1 MLLKIIRNLI
11 RPHKIPKKIFNKLNY
26 YFNHKKYN
34 QNFFEKEQN
43 DIFKYFG
50 LNREE
55 GIKKLTLIK
64 KDLDFKSRDSGMS
77 SEHEVIFSSL
87 SLSKNKSITDILE
100 IGTFDGFNA
109 LLLSNLFPNSNI
121 DTIDLPE
128 NDDDFINFYNRKD
141 NISKFIQD
149 KNIILSKNKNIN
161 FFPLNSLKLLNYK
174 KKYDLIWIDG
184 AHGYPVVCMDILN
197 SLKLINNQGIIMCD
211 DVEINNMVSD
221 KMYSSLAAYET
232 LSELKEE
239 GIINFDLIFISPG
252 PCTPNE
258 AGISLELIKKLS
270 GEIPIFGVCLGHQAI
285 GQVFG
290 AKVVRAKNIKHG
302 KTSNVH
308 VQQVRG
314 IFEDVKATFTATRY
328 HSLLLELDTLPDLLE
343 ITAVCRE
350 SDDIEIMGIQHKTL
364 PIFGVQFHPESLL
377 TQEGHKIL
385 NNFLNK

>member
-1 MLLKIIRNLI
+1 MNNLLLKIIRNLI

-26 YFNHKKYN
+26 YFNYKKYN

-100 IGTFDGFNA
+100 IGTFDGLNA

-161 FFPLNSLKLLNYK
+161 FFPLNSLKLLNHK

-184 AHGYPVVCMDILN
+184 AHGYPMVCIDIIN
-197 SLKLINNQGIIMCD
+197 SLHILKENGLILCD
-211 DVEINNMVSD
+211 DVFLELNQSNSD
-221 KMYSSLAAYET
+221 TMYSSIATYET
-232 LSELKEE
+232 LNELKKQNLV
-239 GIINFDLIFISPG
+239 NFRLVYKRLNAEYNCIENTRKFI
-252 PCTPNE
+252 
-258 AGISLELIKKLS
+258 
-270 GEIPIFGVCLGHQAI
+270 AI
-285 GQVFG
+285 VS
-290 AKVVRAKNIKHG
+290 K
-302 KTSNVH
+302 
-308 VQQVRG
+308 
-314 IFEDVKATFTATRY
+314 
-328 HSLLLELDTLPDLLE
+328 
-343 ITAVCRE
+343 
-350 SDDIEIMGIQHKTL
+350 M
-364 PIFGVQFHPESLL
+364 
-377 TQEGHKIL
+377 
-385 NNFLNK
+385 

>member
-1 MLLKIIRNLI
+1 MSNLLLKIIRNLI

-26 YFNHKKYN
+26 YFNYKKYN

-64 KDLDFKSRDSGMS
+64 KDIDFKSRDSEMS

-149 KNIILSKNKNIN
+149 RNIILSKNKNIN
-161 FFPLNSLKLLNYK
+161 FYPLNSLKLLNHK

-184 AHGYPVVCMDILN
+184 AHGYPLVCIDIIN
-197 SLKLINNQGIIMCD
+197 SLHILKENGLILCD
-211 DVEINNMVSD
+211 DVFLELNQSNSD
-221 KMYSSLAAYET
+221 TMYSSIATYET
-232 LSELKEE
+232 LNELKKQNLV
-239 GIINFDLIFISPG
+239 NFKLVYKRLNAEYNCVENNRKFI
-252 PCTPNE
+252 
-258 AGISLELIKKLS
+258 
-270 GEIPIFGVCLGHQAI
+270 AI
-285 GQVFG
+285 VS
-290 AKVVRAKNIKHG
+290 K
-302 KTSNVH
+302 
-308 VQQVRG
+308 
-314 IFEDVKATFTATRY
+314 
-328 HSLLLELDTLPDLLE
+328 
-343 ITAVCRE
+343 
-350 SDDIEIMGIQHKTL
+350 M
-364 PIFGVQFHPESLL
+364 
-377 TQEGHKIL
+377 
-385 NNFLNK
+385 

>member
-1 MLLKIIRNLI
+1 MNNLLLKIIRNLI

-43 DIFKYFG
+43 DIFKHFG

-64 KDLDFKSRDSGMS
+64 KDLDFKSRDRGMS

-149 KNIILSKNKNIN
+149 RNNILSKNKNIN
-161 FFPLNSLKLLNYK
+161 FFPLNSLKLLNHK

-184 AHGYPVVCMDILN
+184 AHGYPMVCIDIIN
-197 SLKLINNQGIIMCD
+197 SLHILKENGLILCD
-211 DVEINNMVSD
+211 DVHLNLNQINSD
-221 KMYSSLAAYET
+221 KMYRSIASYET
-232 LSELKEE
+232 LNELKKQNL
-239 GIINFDLIFISPG
+239 INFRLVYKRLNPKRNCIESTRKFI
-252 PCTPNE
+252 
-258 AGISLELIKKLS
+258 
-270 GEIPIFGVCLGHQAI
+270 AI
-285 GQVFG
+285 
-290 AKVVRAKNIKHG
+290 AL
-302 KTSNVH
+302 
-308 VQQVRG
+308 
-314 IFEDVKATFTATRY
+314 KA
-328 HSLLLELDTLPDLLE
+328 
-343 ITAVCRE
+343 
-350 SDDIEIMGIQHKTL
+350 
-364 PIFGVQFHPESLL
+364 
-377 TQEGHKIL
+377 
-385 NNFLNK
+385 

>member
-1 MLLKIIRNLI
+1 MNNLLLKIIRNLI

-26 YFNHKKYN
+26 YFNYKKYN

-149 KNIILSKNKNIN
+149 RNIILSKNKNIN
-161 FFPLNSLKLLNYK
+161 CFPLNSLKLLNHK

-184 AHGYPVVCMDILN
+184 AHGYPMVCIDIIN
-197 SLKLINNQGIIMCD
+197 SLHILKENGLILCD
-211 DVEINNMVSD
+211 DVFLELNQSNSD
-221 KMYSSLAAYET
+221 TMYSSIATYET
-232 LSELKEE
+232 LNELKKQNLV
-239 GIINFDLIFISPG
+239 NFRLVYKRLNAEYNCIENTRQFI
-252 PCTPNE
+252 
-258 AGISLELIKKLS
+258 
-270 GEIPIFGVCLGHQAI
+270 AI
-285 GQVFG
+285 VS
-290 AKVVRAKNIKHG
+290 K
-302 KTSNVH
+302 
-308 VQQVRG
+308 
-314 IFEDVKATFTATRY
+314 
-328 HSLLLELDTLPDLLE
+328 
-343 ITAVCRE
+343 
-350 SDDIEIMGIQHKTL
+350 M
-364 PIFGVQFHPESLL
+364 
-377 TQEGHKIL
+377 
-385 NNFLNK
+385 